1 MPLPLNEIA
10 DRIRSR
16 QRRAGPVLQAMK
28 ELQDRVNGDVTVV
41 LPELGFQNK
50 PAVANLVAQGL
61 ETLSLTCSLPEPTL
75 VFPPLDPKRKRGPG
89 SVEYSRIRRLACA
102 SWWERND
109 ISAARRKLFLYLIG
123 YGSAPLVI
131 VPDFKEGIPRLTMRN
146 PLNTFPNDEIDKAHS
161 MPIDCGFA
169 YTRSAEW
176 LREKYPDVAVRIAS
190 MLGTNYRWKGTEVF
204 EVFEWNDAEELVLFL
219 TASIPT
225 QSQSWD
231 GGSRSAPRPNLEIEI
246 ELSRIPNRA
255 GICTAVVAHR
265 TTLDRCVGQFNALF
279 GMHDA
284 ASQLMALDVIA
295 NVKSVFPDIVLIGP
309 PGQAPVLVDGDWIE
323 GRFGINRLQGG
334 QVQVINT
341 MPPPGVGVMLDRL
354 ERNERQEGGIT
365 AQTTGELPTNLQTGR
380 AGQNLFQISVTP
392 RVADYQL
399 TMANLL
405 KCADKRMFAVAR
417 AYGELH
423 RGSFHVSLAKARGPV
438 DYDAPVHFETDA
450 HDIVYPMPGSG
461 PGDLT
466 VTTMQMAGAG
476 AMSLETAMVLNPMIP
491 DPEDEMLRVREESVE
506 RLAFQALSAQAQQGT
521 VAMVDLA
528 AIGEE
533 VRKGVSWMDA
543 ITRVQKA
550 AQKRQATPA
559 EPGAPATQPG
569 LNSPGMS
576 GAEQPTAPANA
587 NQSPGGGGLRALLA
601 SISGPGGAG
610 QAPPGGPPQ
619 MAGAPGGR

>member
-1 MPLPLNEIA
+1 MSLSCEVIA
-10 DRIRSR
+10 QRIRSR
-16 QRRAGPVLQAMK
+16 QRRAGPVIQAMK
-28 ELQDRVNGDVTVV
+28 ELQDRVNGDITVV

-50 PAVANLVAQGL
+50 PAVANLIAQGL
-61 ETLSLTCSLPEPTL
+61 DSLALQCALPEPTL

-89 SVEYSRIRRLACA
+89 SSEYSRIRRLAVA

-109 ISAARRKLFLYLIG
+109 VGLMRGRLFRYLIG
-123 YGSAPLVI
+123 YGTAPLVI
-131 VPDFKEGIPRLTMRN
+131 VPDFRSKIPRMTMRS
-146 PLNTFPNDEIDKAHS
+146 PLHTFPNDEMDKAHS

-169 YTRSAEW
+169 YVRSAEW
-176 LREKYPDVAVRIAS
+176 LREHYPEVAEDVRK
-190 MLGTNYRWKGTEVF
+190 MLGVRYTWKGTEVF

-219 TASIPT
+219 TASIPAEPQT
-225 QSQSWD
+225 WD
-231 GGSRSAPRPNLEIEI
+231 ANVFAAPRPNVDIQV
-246 ELSRIPNRA
+246 ELARIPNRA
-255 GICTAVVAHR
+255 GVCTAVVGAR
-265 TTLDRCVGQFNALF
+265 LTLDRVVGQFNALF

-295 NVKSVFPDIVLIGP
+295 HVKAVFPDIVLIGP

-323 GRFGINRLQGG
+323 GRFGVNRLQGG
-334 QVQVINT
+334 SVQIINT
-341 MPPPGVGVMLDRL
+341 PPPQGVGVMLDRL

-380 AGQNLFQISVTP
+380 AGQNLFQISVSP
-392 RVADYQL
+392 RIAEYQL

-405 KCADKRMFAVAR
+405 RCADQRMFKVAL

-423 RGSFHVSLAKARGPV
+423 RGSFYVSLAKTRGQV
-438 DYDAPVHFETDA
+438 DYNAPEHFETDS

-476 AMSLETAMVLNPMIP
+476 AMSLETAMILNPLVP

-521 VAMVDLA
+521 VAMTDLA
-528 AIGEE
+528 TIGEY
-533 VRKGVSWMDA
+533 VRQGVSWMDA
-543 ITRVQKA
+543 ISRAQKA
-550 AQKRQATPA
+550 AQRRQATPA
-559 EPGAPATQPG
+559 EPGSPQTQPG
-569 LNSPGMS
+569 LNQPGVS

-587 NQSPGGGGLRALLA
+587 NQSPGGGQLRQLLQQ
-601 SISGPGGAG
+601 ISGPG
-610 QAPPGGPPQ
+610 APQ
-619 MAGAPGGR
+619 RAGAQ